1 MISYDIC
8 LCLSDLFYLVWQSP
22 GLFMLLQMALL
33 HSFFGWVVFHH
44 VVMYTYHIFFI
55 HSSVD
60 GHLDWFHVLATV
72 NIAAIKIRV
81 HISCKDIFPGVGL
94 HDHMV
99 LIFLVFQGTS
109 YTTFVGRI
117 YHPINSVAQSC
128 PTLVNA
134 MDCSM
139 TGFPVYHQLP
149 EFAQIHVHQLW
160 YHPIISSSVIPFF
173 SSLQSFP
180 ASGSF
185 QMIQLFT
192 SGGQSTGA
200 SASASVLPMN
210 IQDWFPLGWTGWISL
225 LSKGLSRV
233 FSSTAVQKHQFFNI
247 QLSLQSNSHIH
258 TWLLEKS
265 KFD

>member
-44 VVMYTYHIFFI
+44 VVMYTYNIFFI

-60 GHLDWFHVLATV
+60 GHLGWFHVLASV
-72 NIAAIKIRV
+72 NSVAIKIRV

-109 YTTFVGRI
+109 YTTFLGRI

-128 PTLVNA
+128 STLVNP

-139 TGFPVYHQLP
+139 TGFPVYHQLL
-149 EFAQIHVHQLW
+149 EFAQIHVHQLSDVIQSS
-160 YHPIISSSVIPFF
+160 HPLSSPFSLAFNLSQHQSLFKWVSSSHQVAKV
-173 SSLQSFP
+173 LELQLQHQSF
-180 ASGSF
+180 
-185 QMIQLFT
+185 Q
-192 SGGQSTGA
+192 
-200 SASASVLPMN
+200 
-210 IQDWFPLGWTGWISL
+210 WIFRTDFL
-225 LSKGLSRV
+225 
-233 FSSTAVQKHQFFNI
+233 
-247 QLSLQSNSHIH
+247 
-258 TWLLEKS
+258 
-265 KFD
+265 